1 MNVKPVELND
11 PLPRYYQVYASLLKR
26 IKSGEFQPGDAIPS
40 ERILVS
46 DYQVSRITIVKA
58 LDLLERDGLI
68 DRQHGR
74 GTYVTSPPTE
84 TDPQLLKVAFLIGR
98 TSKPYPYTVLMGAVQ
113 SAMQYDVQFQIFGSH
128 ETAQEARY
136 VRSAIQTGVD
146 GIIVYPT
153 PDFPNE
159 SLYRELLANYFPFV
173 MVDRYDPH
181 VDSDRVVFDDEAAGY
196 QLTEYL
202 IQQGHNR
209 IAIVPLAEVMVTSV
223 RNRIRGYQKALEA
236 HGIEYDEDLV
246 WLDVYEALDSDK
258 PIRKDQPS
266 DRRLLQR
273 LEKDRPTALVGMN
286 YDVSEQILADL
297 SKIKTERMMSEIEG
311 TAVDN
316 SYELNISL
324 AAISNRWFSNEN
336 PSLVALALQ
345 SGETLGAQAM
355 ELLLRRIKQTDTGP
369 MRSVVVPME
378 IQRLI

>member
-1 MNVKPVELND
+1 MNARPVEIND
-11 PLPRYYQVYASLLKR
+11 PLPRYYQVYINLLER
-26 IKSGEFQPGDAIPS
+26 IKSGEFNPGDAIPS
-40 ERILVS
+40 ERVLVS
-46 DYQVSRITIVKA
+46 DYNVSRITIVKA
-58 LDLLERDGLI
+58 LDLLERDNLI

-84 TDPQLLKVAFLIGR
+84 TDPQLLKVAFFIGR

-113 SAMQYDVQFQIFGSH
+113 KAMRYDVQFQIIGAH
-128 ETAQEARY
+128 ESAQEVRY
-136 VRSAIQTGVD
+136 VHSAIQTGVD

-159 SLYRELLANYFPFV
+159 TLYRELLAKHFPFV
-173 MVDRYDPH
+173 MVDRYYPH

-202 IQQGHNR
+202 IQQGHHR

-258 PIRKDQPS
+258 PIRMDQPS

-273 LEKDRPTALVGMN
+273 IEKDRPTALVAIN
-286 YDVSEQILADL
+286 YDVAEQILSDL
-297 SKIKTERMMSEIEG
+297 SKIKTERMSSVIEG
-311 TAVDN
+311 TTMDT
-316 SYELNISL
+316 SFELNISL
-324 AAISNRWFSNEN
+324 AAISNRWFSNED

-355 ELLLRRIKQTDTGP
+355 ELLLGRIKKTVTGP
-369 MRSVVVPME
+369 MKSVVVPME
-378 IQRLI
+378 IHRLI

>member
-1 MNVKPVELND
+1 MSVKPVEPND
-11 PLPRYYQVYASLLKR
+11 PLPRYYQVYASLLER
-26 IKSGEFQPGDAIPS
+26 IRSGEFQPGDAIPS
-40 ERILVS
+40 ERILVG

-58 LDLLERDGLI
+58 LDVLERDGLI

-84 TDPQLLKVAFLIGR
+84 TDPQLLKVAFLMGR
-98 TSKPYPYTVLMGAVQ
+98 TSKPYPYAVLTGAVQ
-113 SAMQYDVQFQIFGSH
+113 TAMQYDVQFQVFGSH

-153 PDFPNE
+153 PELPNE
-159 SLYRELLANYFPFV
+159 SLYRELLANNFPFV
-173 MVDRYDPH
+173 MVDRYFPH
-181 VDSDRVVFDDEAAGY
+181 VDADRVVFDDEAAGY

-202 IQQGHNR
+202 IQQGHSR
-209 IAIVPLAEVMVTSV
+209 IAIVPLAEVMVSSV

-273 LEKDRPTALVGMN
+273 LEKDRPTALVGIN
-286 YDVSEQILADL
+286 YDVAEQILADL
-297 SKIKTERMMSEIEG
+297 NKIKTERVASVMEG
-311 TAVDN
+311 AVVDTAD
-316 SYELNISL
+316 ELNISL
-324 AAISNRWFSNEN
+324 ATISNRWFSNKDS
-336 PSLVALALQ
+336 SLVALALQ

-355 ELLLRRIKQTDTGP
+355 ELLLRRIQKIDTGP
-369 MRSVVVPME
+369 MKSVIVPME
-378 IQRLI
+378 IHRLI